1 MLFKVERGC
10 LSGRRGAVCCLFWWQ
25 RNMSGVCGSGVCGS
39 GVCVCVCVLEDIY
52 GNVLVE
58 ET

>member
-1 MLFKVERGC
+1 
-10 LSGRRGAVCCLFWWQ
+10 
-25 RNMSGVCGSGVCGS
+25 MSGVCGSGVCGS